1 MGGTPIDTVSKLQK
15 AMKMDDKAQ
24 AGSIIQIIIV
34 VVVLM
39 LAALILAP
47 LQNQAEDRVTDLNN
61 TDASG
66 TFDDIT
72 DASWG
77 SLSTASII
85 PYVVVFVV
93 ILGLIAGL
101 GGRRD

>member
-1 MGGTPIDTVSKLQK
+1 MGGTYIVSKHK
-15 AMKMDDKAQ
+15 KMDNKAQ
-24 AGSIIQIIIV
+24 AGSIISIIIV

-47 LQNQAEDRVTDLNN
+47 LQNQAQERVTDLNN
-61 TDASG
+61 TDATN

>member
-1 MGGTPIDTVSKLQK
+1 MCIRKLN
-15 AMKMDDKAQ
+15 DEAQ
-24 AGSIIQIIIV
+24 AGSIISIIIV

-47 LQNQAEDRVTDLNN
+47 LQNQAQDRVTDLGNPEAN
-61 TDASG
+61 A
-66 TFDDIT
+66 TFQDIT

>member
-1 MGGTPIDTVSKLQK
+1 
-15 AMKMDDKAQ
+15 MKMDDKAQ

-47 LQNQAEDRVTDLNN
+47 LQDQAQDRIDQLNVN
-61 TDASG
+61 GTAQDAAD
-66 TFDDIT
+66 TFVDIT

>member
-1 MGGTPIDTVSKLQK
+1 MNN
-15 AMKMDDKAQ
+15 KAQ

-47 LQNQAEDRVTDLNN
+47 LQSQAQDRITDLNN
-61 TDASG
+61 TDASD
-66 TFDDIT
+66 TFTDIS